1 MDFSFLLLLLLSRL
15 RLLFLSLSFLVMSHR
30 FSFLAV
36 PRQAGEDWA
45 EVMVMVSF
53 VSFAFQQT
61 AVSLGADLAPIT
73 GCQVDE
79 AGCADQGC
87 KEGGR
92 GDEVLDR

>member
-1 MDFSFLLLLLLSRL
+1 MDFSLLLLLLLSWF
-15 RLLFLSLSFLVMSHR
+15 RLLFLSLSFLVVSHR
-30 FSFLAV
+30 LSLLAV

-53 VSFAFQQT
+53 AFAFQQT

-73 GCQVDE
+73 GGQVDE

>member
-1 MDFSFLLLLLLSRL
+1 MDFSLLLLLLLSWF
-15 RLLFLSLSFLVMSHR
+15 RLLFLSLSFLVVSHR
-30 FSFLAV
+30 LSLLAV

-53 VSFAFQQT
+53 AFAFQQT
-61 AVSLGADLAPIT
+61 AVSLGADLALASR
-73 GCQVDE
+73 QVDE

>member
-1 MDFSFLLLLLLSRL
+1 MDFSLLLLLLLPRF
-15 RLLFLSLSFLVMSHR
+15 RLLLLSLSFLVVSHR
-30 FSFLAV
+30 LSLLAV
-36 PRQAGEDWA
+36 PRQAGE
-45 EVMVMVSF
+45 ERMMVSF
-53 VSFAFQQT
+53 AFAFAFQQT

-73 GCQVDE
+73 GGQVDE